1 MNFAVT
7 GGAGFI
13 GSHIVKYLVGKGHG
27 VTVVDNLS
35 RGSMSNL
42 EDVQDQIDFIR
53 IDICEYDGLKK
64 ILRNMDGIF
73 HQAALAYVPGSYEN
87 EDEYRRVNVTCTENI
102 FRIGLEHGVRVV
114 YASSST
120 VYGNGYGVP
129 IKEDSSRKPL
139 NPYGMTKLEAEF
151 IAERYAQRGAQI
163 ISLRYFNVVG
173 LGRKQAYSGVIPRFL
188 DRLKEGRSP
197 IIYGDGSQ
205 IKDFIFVHDVVLAN
219 LEAMASKI
227 RNGFFNIGSG
237 RSISITDLA
246 HMMIEISGRQ
256 LEPEYQDPRPGDA
269 KMSVADISKAAK
281 LLDWR
286 PNTALKAGLQ
296 NLLAPEFHVG

>member
-13 GSHIVKYLVGKGHG
+13 GSHIVKYLVGEGHD

-42 EDVQDQIDFIR
+42 ESVQDQIDFIR
-53 IDICEYDGLKK
+53 MDICEYDRLKK
-64 ILRNMDGIF
+64 NFRGMDGIF
-73 HQAALAYVPGSYEN
+73 HQAALAYIPGSYEN
-87 EDEYRRVNVTCTENI
+87 EDEYTRVNVTGAENI
-102 FRIGLEHGVRVV
+102 FRIGLEHGIRIV

-151 IAERYAQRGAQI
+151 VAERYTQRGAQI

-219 LEAMASKI
+219 LEAMTGKI
-227 RNGFFNIGSG
+227 RDGFFNIGSG
-237 RSISITDLA
+237 RSTSITDLA

-269 KMSVADISKAAK
+269 KMSVADISKASK

-286 PNTALKAGLQ
+286 PSIVLKDGLQ
-296 NLLAPEFHVG
+296 NLLATEFHAE